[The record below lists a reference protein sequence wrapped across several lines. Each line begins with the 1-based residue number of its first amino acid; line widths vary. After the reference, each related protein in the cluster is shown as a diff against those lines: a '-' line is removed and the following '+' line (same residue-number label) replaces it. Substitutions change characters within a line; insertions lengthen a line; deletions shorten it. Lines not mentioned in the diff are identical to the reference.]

1 MNVFLWRKGVYEKAP
16 DLWSCVKWVTIK
28 RPAKK
33 ESAPQNA
40 TKLHFAGRFTRSR
53 ERKQGLGVFFGVTV
67 LACAEDEELFV

>member
-1 MNVFLWRKGVYEKAP
+1 MYEKAP

-33 ESAPQNA
+33 KAPRKNA
-40 TKLHFAGRFTRSR
+40 TKLRFAGRFTRSR

>member
-16 DLWSCVKWVTIK
+16 YLWSCVKWVTIK

-33 ESAPQNA
+33 KAPRKNA
-40 TKLHFAGRFTRSR
+40 TKLHFAERFTRSR

>member
-33 ESAPQNA
+33 KAPRKNA
-40 TKLHFAGRFTRSR
+40 TKLHFCEALYQKPREETRSR
-53 ERKQGLGVFFGVTV
+53 CVFWRNSFGM
-67 LACAEDEELFV
+67 CRG

>member
-1 MNVFLWRKGVYEKAP
+1 MEERRVREGAVFVVVCEVGNDKA
-16 DLWSCVKWVTIK
+16 K

-33 ESAPQNA
+33 KAPRKMQPSCI
-40 TKLHFAGRFTRSR
+40 FAGRFTRSR

>member
-1 MNVFLWRKGVYEKAP
+1 MEERHVREGAGFVVVCEVGNDKA
-16 DLWSCVKWVTIK
+16 S
-28 RPAKK
+28 RKK

-40 TKLHFAGRFTRSR
+40 TKLRFAGRFTRSR

>member
-33 ESAPQNA
+33 KRPAKMQPSCI
-40 TKLHFAGRFTRSR
+40 FAGRFTRSR